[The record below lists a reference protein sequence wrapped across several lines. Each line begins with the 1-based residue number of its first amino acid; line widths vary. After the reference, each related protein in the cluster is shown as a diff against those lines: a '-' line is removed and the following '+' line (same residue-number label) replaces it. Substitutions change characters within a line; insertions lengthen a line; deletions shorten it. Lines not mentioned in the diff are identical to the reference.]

1 MQVYLEMTTKVT
13 LILYNSD
20 WESETFENFTGIV
33 PRVGEHV
40 KFYKKIHDGC
50 FYGGTVKKVE
60 YRIEHAFHND
70 NKKKALQEVRVFLN
84 DVFKEENMDD

>member
-1 MQVYLEMTTKVT
+1 MKPTKVT
-13 LILYNSD
+13 LIIYDNV

-40 KFYKKIHDGC
+40 RFYKKMHDGC

-60 YRIEHAFHND
+60 YRIEHATQND
-70 NKKKALQEVRVFLN
+70 NKKKTLQEVRVFLDDN
-84 DVFKEENMDD
+84 YKEESMDD